1 MSAKKGDLNLLIPGA
16 DGWEIWTGSAAT
28 GFQLHSATE
37 HLLALDVTG
46 VPSGGIAMA
55 VPVRQISAVPFRA
68 QTDDLSL
75 LGDLAVMQLE
85 KNGTRPA
92 LDGGQLTDY
101 FVYGTAP
108 EETHLTAIVMNPP
121 SEGQLPRKSPE
132 AFDISPR
139 CLPLQDGKVVIWRE
153 LGRWVF
159 GIGKPG
165 HALYFQC
172 LSSDRL
178 DVRAGNEIR
187 LALTQLEMQGLL
199 KAAPESTVV
208 WTHGSS
214 TDARPEELEFLAR
227 GLGMPVA
234 SSPRPAPT
242 WPAPPSRLLPAD
254 VRSERLALQSKRN
267 RNILIAA
274 LLVIYLGIIGFLYFD
289 LQKAKKAAT
298 LAKRDADNI
307 SGDADLLLEHQSKWD
322 ELRPVVETDYQP
334 FEVFL
339 ASFRALPNTAKDRY
353 IRFKKATFINQFR
366 EIEGELRVSREVV
379 LEGLADPEHQQ
390 QIPIFAGNLRSSSE
404 LEAYDWSIQP
414 EILDRRT
421 GKFTFT
427 FVGNA
432 TE

>member
-1 MSAKKGDLNLLIPGA
+1 MSARKGDLNLLIPGA
-16 DGWEIWTGSAAT
+16 DGWEVWTGSSAS
-28 GFQLHSATE
+28 GFQQHAATE
-37 HLLALDVTG
+37 HMLVLDVTG
-46 VPSGGIAMA
+46 VPSGGVAMA

-92 LDGGQLTDY
+92 LDGGQLTDH

-139 CLPLQDGKVVIWRE
+139 CLPLPDGKVVIWRE

-178 DVRAGNEIR
+178 DARAGNEIR
-187 LALTQLEMQGLL
+187 LALTQLQMQGLL
-199 KAAPESTVV
+199 KVLPGSVVV
-208 WTHGSS
+208 WSHGSS
-214 TDARPEELEFLAR
+214 SDARPEELEFLAR
-227 GLGMPVA
+227 GLEMPVE

-254 VRSERLALQSKRN
+254 VRSERLAVRGKRN

-274 LLVIYLGIIGFLYFD
+274 LLVVYLGILAFLYFD
-289 LQKAKKAAT
+289 LQKAKKAAA
-298 LAKRDADNI
+298 LAQRDANAI
-307 SGDADLLLEHQSKWD
+307 SGDAALLLAHQAKWD
-322 ELRPVVETDYQP
+322 ELRPVVETEFQP

-339 ASFRALPNTAKDRY
+339 ASYRALPNTKQDRF
-353 IRFKKATFINQFR
+353 IRIKKASFTNQFR
-366 EIEGELRVSREVV
+366 EIDGDLKVSREVV
-379 LEGLADPEHQQ
+379 LEGQAEQENQP
-390 QIPIFAGNLRSSSE
+390 QIPIFAGNLRSSRDLE
-404 LEAYDWSIQP
+404 LYRWAIQP
-414 EILDRRT
+414 EIVDKRS
-421 GKFTFT
+421 GKLTFT
-427 FVGNA
+427 FVGTA